1 MNTAAPYADAPLA
14 AEREGNWEQ
23 ALLLWRQAR
32 LLAPHDSSIVQ
43 ATARCLRRLGRHP
56 EATVLL
62 EQQLRLQPE
71 ALPLQLATLE
81 GLAEEGR
88 WQTLLAAMA
97 PLLAALPDDPDLSD
111 LLDQATSRLQPEARL
126 PGDAPAPDR
135 HAALLPWLPQRLV
148 LVCGLPDATAA
159 YPPLPPPA
167 QPSVTALAAQL
178 PAVRPGEQAVLAPAD
193 LATQLP
199 LWQTLIEQRGLEAT
213 VVLLSLH
220 PVLAMP
226 ALQRRHGVAIDGA
239 LDLWCAH
246 QLQAERHSRALPRR
260 RLAAQIDPARFPS
273 VPVSAAD
280 PARLAW
286 ALTLHQAL
294 LHPDDDHCRHEVD
307 RLADG
312 PPASNHAEV
321 TQQLS
326 LEAQG
331 ASDTGDLTL
340 AVHLY
345 RQAIAQMPDH
355 RGLYPALARCLR
367 RLDRAAEAEA
377 LLSRHLSEQPGSAP
391 GWIGLA
397 EGERQRGH
405 WQAALAHYDRA
416 LQLDPGHRGLP
427 RAIAHTAERLLPPGD
442 AALALPTPELLQ
454 QLLPQLPQRLLLVL
468 GMHRSGTSAMA
479 GLLASSGLLCP
490 AGSPPAD
497 PFNPRGYWEPLQLLA
512 CHNALLDE
520 AGGRWDDPHLA
531 PLAPTPARLQQLAR
545 ALQADFPAG
554 DPLAVALIKDPRQ
567 CRLQPLWNAL
577 LAQRGLEAAVVLMQ
591 RHPLAVAAS
600 LARRDGLPLSR
611 GLLLW
616 LQHQLEAE
624 RHTRHLPRVRLDFQ
638 QLLQD
643 PPSALQACRALLPG
657 LAPLSPEVIAAAGA
671 HIDPSLDH
679 GRAADA
685 ATADP
690 ELLRLA
696 LGVHGAL
703 ADPDEGR
710 CRAACDQASARLA
723 GHLRQLDDQ
732 LGLLDTAQLFWRT
745 GDDDFHEAASCR
757 RSVTVARGRQVQQTL
772 PLPTGVGPLR
782 ALRLDPSEQPGVL
795 RLLAL
800 ALVDNQGRNLW
811 RWTAAA
817 DPRLPA
823 QPATPG
829 TRLLPLP
836 EGGCL
841 VLAEDAD
848 PGLLLDLPQ
857 PTLDAMGNGGSLVFD
872 ARWDPLGPDL
882 GRLLAALPSP

>member
-1 MNTAAPYADAPLA
+1 VNTTAPYADAPLA
-14 AEREGNWEQ
+14 AEREGDWEQ

-56 EATVLL
+56 EAAVLL

-81 GLAEEGR
+81 GLAEAGR

-97 PLLAALPDDPDLSD
+97 PLLAALPDDPDLAD
-111 LLDQATSRLQPEARL
+111 LLRQATARLLPDQAL
-126 PGDAPAPDR
+126 PDDASAAER
-135 HAALLPWLPQRLV
+135 HSVLRPWLPQQLL
-148 LVCGLPDATAA
+148 LVCGLPDWTGACRR
-159 YPPLPPPA
+159 LPPPTE
-167 QPSVTALAAQL
+167 PTPTALVALL
-178 PAVRPGEQAVLAPAD
+178 PDVRPGEPTVLAPAD
-193 LATQLP
+193 LAALLP
-199 LWQTLIEQRGLEAT
+199 VWHTLIQQRGLDAT

-220 PVLAMP
+220 PVLALP
-226 ALQRRHGVAIDGA
+226 RLQQQHGIGVDDA
-239 LDLWCAH
+239 LDLWCSH
-246 QLQAERHSRALPRR
+246 QLLAERHSRSLPRR
-260 RLAAQIDPARFPS
+260 RLAAAADRAEAEA
-273 VPVSAAD
+273 VTAAD
-280 PARLAW
+280 PTRLER
-286 ALTLHQAL
+286 ALALHQAL
-294 LHPDDDHCRHEVD
+294 LHPDEAHCQREAD
-307 RLADG
+307 RLGAGG
-312 PPASNHAEV
+312 PAASAAEV
-321 TQQLS
+321 AQRLS
-326 LEAQG
+326 LEAQ
-331 ASDTGDLTL
+331 AATDAGDLAL
-340 AVHLY
+340 AVPLY
-345 RQAIAQMPDH
+345 RQAMAQMPDH

-367 RLDRAAEAEA
+367 LLDRAAEAEA

-479 GLLASSGLLCP
+479 GLLASTGLLCP

-545 ALQADFPAG
+545 ALQADFPTG
-554 DPLAVALIKDPRQ
+554 GPQGVALIKDPRQ

-577 LAQRGLEAAVVLMQ
+577 LAQRGLEAAVVLMH

-624 RHTRHLPRVRLDFQ
+624 RHSRHLPRVRLDFQ

-643 PPSALQACRALLPG
+643 PPAALQACRALLPG

-685 ATADP
+685 TTADP

-772 PLPTGVGPLR
+772 PLPSGVGPLR

-795 RLLAL
+795 RILWLEL
-800 ALVDNQGRNLW
+800 IGGEGQVLW
-811 RWTAAA
+811 RWTAGA
-817 DPRLPA
+817 DGRLPA

-836 EGGCL
+836 EGGSL
-841 VLAEDAD
+841 VLADDAD
-848 PGLLLDLPQ
+848 PGLLLEVPQ
-857 PTLDAMGNGGSLVFD
+857 ATLEALGGGGSLVFE

-882 GRLLAALPSP
+882 GRLLAALPPP